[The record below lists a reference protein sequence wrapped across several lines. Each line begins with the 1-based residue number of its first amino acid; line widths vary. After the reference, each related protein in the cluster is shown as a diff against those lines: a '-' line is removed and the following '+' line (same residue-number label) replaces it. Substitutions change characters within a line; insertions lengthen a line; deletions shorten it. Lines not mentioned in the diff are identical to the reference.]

1 MQLLH
6 QRGDLDELM
15 HQGSVLVNDYISLC
29 TLAAKEEQLEIL
41 RWLRENDFPWD
52 SETCEFAAMNGH
64 LEVLQRARAH
74 GCRRTVSMCSKAA
87 QGGHLAPRAGFHQ
100 RDVK

>member
-52 SETCEFAAMNGH
+52 EKTCTRAVRGGH
-64 LEVLQRARAH
+64 LEVLQWLRANS
-74 GCRRTVSMCSKAA
+74 CPWNENTY
-87 QGGHLAPRAGFHQ
+87 
-100 RDVK
+100 